1 MIFVVAALMATA
13 VAESNSNKPIRS
25 QQRQMKLAS
34 PSGIGARGMSSSDRS
49 SSANSNE
56 NRNSV
61 KDRSAPLFSL
71 RVAVT
76 EVKDEVTDIFESI
89 VFADNNSERLE
100 NAFDAIKRHKLL
112 LSASAVALVL
122 KSTMGG
128 KGYAHR
134 SS

>member
-1 MIFVVAALMATA
+1 MVVVVAAFMATA
-13 VAESNSNKPIRS
+13 VSESNSNKPIRS

-34 PSGIGARGMSSSDRS
+34 PSGIGARGMSTGERS
-49 SSANSNE
+49 SSINSNE

-61 KDRSAPLFSL
+61 KDRSAPLFNL
-71 RVAVT
+71 RVAVK

-128 KGYAHR
+128 KG
-134 SS
+134 